1 MFRFLA
7 ALALFGALV
16 VTPPL
21 QTRAAAPAVVHVGT
35 LLTDAAS
42 VVFYAKERGY
52 FQKNGLDVSIQT
64 LPNGPA
70 IVAVVAGGDL
80 DIGVADV
87 ATVAQARTRGIPLR
101 FIAPGAIAGKPPAM
115 LGGWFAVDRWIV
127 AQPDTVARF
136 ASALRA
142 AAAWANAHHAESAAI
157 LARDTGIPTP
167 ADATVV
173 RAQFGL
179 TLDPALIRPVLDAAA
194 RNGELDHPVNVND
207 LIWHR

>member
-7 ALALFGALV
+7 AFALLATLG
-16 VTPPL
+16 VTPPSIV
-21 QTRAAAPAVVHVGT
+21 RVGT
-35 LLTDAAS
+35 LLTDGAS
-42 VVFYAKERGY
+42 VIFYAKERGY
-52 FQKNGLDVSIQT
+52 FQRNGLDVDIQT
-64 LPNGPA
+64 LPSA
-70 IVAVVAGGDL
+70 ATIVAVVAGGDL

-101 FIAPGAIAGKPPAM
+101 FIAPGAVAGGAM
-115 LGGWFAVDRWIV
+115 LGGWFALDRWIV

-142 AAAWANAHHAESAAI
+142 AAQWANAHHAETAAI
-157 LARDTGIPTP
+157 LARDTGIPAP
-167 ADATVV
+167 ADATVT

-179 TLDPALIRPVLDAAA
+179 ALDPALIRPVLDAAV